1 MLQKLLP
8 ILILMLPLQFFS
20 VAASAEACASHHDR
34 VGYNHSPDHHG
45 QKADDSSFAHDI
57 QLYSSPAGADD
68 HHAGGVCDD
77 CVGCV
82 GCPAAVNTRSS
93 QVFPLAHPSLGA
105 TPLVGF
111 YSTSLPV
118 EIRPP
123 IAA

>member
-1 MLQKLLP
+1 MRTFLIALCLLLP
-8 ILILMLPLQFFS
+8 IQVI
-20 VAASAEACASHHDR
+20 AAAVGTGSCASHSGQDSQVISVETKNHKISHDMG
-34 VGYNHSPDHHG
+34 VQESQHYSLEAEQDHH
-45 QKADDSSFAHDI
+45 QFTAF
-57 QLYSSPAGADD
+57 
-68 HHAGGVCDD
+68 CDD

-93 QVFPLAHPSLGA
+93 QIFPLAHPSLGA
-105 TPLVGF
+105 TPLAGF